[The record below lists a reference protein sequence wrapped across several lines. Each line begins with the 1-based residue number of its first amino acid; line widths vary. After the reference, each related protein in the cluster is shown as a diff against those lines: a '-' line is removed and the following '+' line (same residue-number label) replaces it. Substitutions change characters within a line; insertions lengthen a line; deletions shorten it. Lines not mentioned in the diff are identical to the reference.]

1 MKPPLTFYLKFFK
14 GSEAAYINFHASFS
28 EPYPSEKK
36 NHFQQKGRPKVLQIE
51 PLNKRNTINFGDH
64 YEYLYLHISLEQ
76 PVAAKIAI
84 KGCFPVGYND
94 AKEVLKREKLSGIEQ
109 EQNRKSIKIFIE
121 NQEKI
126 IAENFKKGQ
135 RIQNDNIARS
145 EHHQAIEIGR
155 RIRLGKQ

>member
-1 MKPPLTFYLKFFK
+1 M
-14 GSEAAYINFHASFS
+14 
-28 EPYPSEKK
+28 
-36 NHFQQKGRPKVLQIE
+36 
-51 PLNKRNTINFGDH
+51 
-64 YEYLYLHISLEQ
+64 
-76 PVAAKIAI
+76 AAKIAI